1 MSKTKLLSLE
11 VRNFDRAWVARVPW
25 VELRVAMFGR
35 PQLLHRASTLV
46 VVAKPSGWLVHPAG
60 TDRPDVMAWLE
71 SQGLDGLVP
80 VHRLDAETSGVTLF
94 APRSEAGR
102 WGEAFATGQ
111 VEKRYLALV
120 FGHPRAKG
128 IVRRALSDGRRGY
141 ALEAVTRYRTLESFP
156 RCALVAARPETG
168 RKHQIRRHL
177 QRIGHAVVGDAR
189 YRPRGKRTVPAFP
202 GRLWL
207 HAEALEID
215 GVRHVAPLPQELED
229 HLIVLRAKA
238 RDAGKPPADDVS

>member
-1 MSKTKLLSLE
+1 
-11 VRNFDRAWVARVPW
+11 
-25 VELRVAMFGR
+25 MFGR

-128 IVRRALSDGRRGY
+128 IVRRALSDGRRGR
-141 ALEAVTRYRTLESFP
+141 ALEAVSPLAVLERGYSITRRADGSVVRGPEE
-156 RCALVAARPETG
+156 VAP
-168 RKHQIRRHL
+168 
-177 QRIGHAVVGDAR
+177 GDALTTIVA
-189 YRPRGKRTVPAFP
+189 G
-202 GRLWL
+202 G
-207 HAEALEID
+207 EID
-215 GVRHVAPLPQELED
+215 ATVTGSR
-229 HLIVLRAKA
+229 
-238 RDAGKPPADDVS
+238 GPAEEPSR